1 MEHTKMAKEKTHE
14 VQTVEQ
20 DQDSTDLEQTRPGPV
35 FVPAVDIFEEEGN
48 ITMLADM
55 PGVKP
60 EDLTIDLHENVLTMT
75 GDASFSEGENDTE
88 VISEYRVGRY
98 YRQFTVSDKID
109 QGKIEANLN
118 DGVLRLVLPKAEAS
132 KPRQIE
138 IKTG

>member
-1 MEHTKMAKEKTHE
+1 MANEKTHE
-14 VQTVEQ
+14 VQTVVH
-20 DQDSTDLEQTRPGPV
+20 DAASTALEQTRPGPV
-35 FVPAVDIFEEEGN
+35 FVPAVDIFEEQGN

-60 EDLTIDLHENVLTMT
+60 DDLSIDLHENVLTMT
-75 GDASFSEGENDTE
+75 GDVKNAEGDNETE
-88 VISEYRVGRY
+88 LTREYHVGRY

-109 QGKIEANLN
+109 QDKIEANLT

-132 KPRQIE
+132 KPRQIA